1 MNFFRGG
8 DYQPRPGPYAHMHRA
23 VCGQRARPAEA
34 ALARAGWTGVYRTRV
49 ILRGR
54 EGVKA
59 DVAPHGNA
67 LGTHPSKVCAT
78 LSARFRV
85 DAMFTQWWVV

>member
-8 DYQPRPGPYAHMHRA
+8 DYQRRPGPYAHMHRA

-49 ILRGR
+49 ILRGG
-54 EGVKA
+54 EGVN
-59 DVAPHGNA
+59 PLPFPGN
-67 LGTHPSKVCAT
+67 GDQPKTP
-78 LSARFRV
+78 LSPLSLNL
-85 DAMFTQWWVV
+85 DW

>member
-54 EGVKA
+54 EGVK
-59 DVAPHGNA
+59 VACSNHDARTSIGAA
-67 LGTHPSKVCAT
+67 LPSIRQIS
-78 LSARFRV
+78 L
-85 DAMFTQWWVV
+85 QY

>member
-8 DYQPRPGPYAHMHRA
+8 DYQRRPGPYAHMHRA

-49 ILRGR
+49 ILRAR
-54 EGVKA
+54 EGVKTF
-59 DVAPHGNA
+59 GE
-67 LGTHPSKVCAT
+67 
-78 LSARFRV
+78 
-85 DAMFTQWWVV
+85 FTGSGAAVRGAA